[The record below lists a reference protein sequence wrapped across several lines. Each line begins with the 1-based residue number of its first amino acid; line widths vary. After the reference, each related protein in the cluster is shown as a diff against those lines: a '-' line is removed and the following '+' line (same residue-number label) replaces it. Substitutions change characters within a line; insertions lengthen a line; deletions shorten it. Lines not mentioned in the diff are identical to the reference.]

1 METEEFRAT
10 WAQTWHN
17 NLKPYL
23 VTNTLVVLL
32 AWVIGYVI
40 GGYLISVLLPVA
52 LLAGLTLLHRL
63 ASRGHGLRLS
73 PTGVEFLRRDGKNVR
88 MRWPDVK
95 GVVVINRKTNV
106 VIAPWG
112 VGRAAAQTGAEMFAE
127 ANSGPGITGLGEV
140 LGRAE
145 VAQQARLGPAW
156 APLAQPVEVNMNL
169 VLIDRNWMTGRI
181 GEWFRRYRPDLLP
194 PRP

>member
-1 METEEFRAT
+1 MDTEEFRAT

-23 VTNTLVVLL
+23 ATNILVVLL
-32 AWVIGYVI
+32 AWVIGYAI
-40 GGYLISVLLPVA
+40 GGYLLSVVLPVA
-52 LLAGLTLLHRL
+52 ILAALTLMHRW

-73 PTGVEFLRRDGKNVR
+73 PTGVEFLRRDGKHVR

-95 GVVVINRKTNV
+95 GVVAINRKTNV

-112 VGRAAAQTGAEMFAE
+112 AGRAAAQAGAEMFAA
-127 ANSGPGITGLGEV
+127 ANSGPGITGRGEV
-140 LGRAE
+140 LGHAE
-145 VAQQARLGPAW
+145 VARQAQAGPAW
-156 APLAQPVEVNMNL
+156 VPLAEPVEVNMNL

-181 GEWFRRYRPDLLP
+181 GDWFRRYRPDLLP